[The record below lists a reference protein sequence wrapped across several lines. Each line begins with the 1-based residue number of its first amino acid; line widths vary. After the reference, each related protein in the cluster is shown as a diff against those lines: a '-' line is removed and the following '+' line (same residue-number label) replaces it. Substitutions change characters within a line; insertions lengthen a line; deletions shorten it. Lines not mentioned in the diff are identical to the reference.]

1 MHGAHGEPGGAGAW
15 VLDGHPAGRAVRD
28 GDPRY
33 RSIVEECTAEVL
45 RQHEPP
51 AIFPQ
56 PACWGCCV
64 AAMGTP
70 SRSAG
75 SSLQSEL
82 ANTRLSLIKQQQH
95 HGLRSE
101 GRPRR
106 LRLHRQGASHH
117 GPCWI
122 LQGLLNDVG
131 RRAGS
136 DRDAYRLVENP
147 ARPARP
153 CWRLGAILAVTLFS
167 NVGWRMLGHALG
179 HERCLEPPDNATAT
193 ASCFTCFVLQ
203 VQRQQAV
210 RPAAA
215 RRLTTKAISDVN
227 LVVGGAWT
235 RVGS

>member
-1 MHGAHGEPGGAGAW
+1 
-15 VLDGHPAGRAVRD
+15 
-28 GDPRY
+28 
-33 RSIVEECTAEVL
+33 
-45 RQHEPP
+45 
-51 AIFPQ
+51 
-56 PACWGCCV
+56 
-64 AAMGTP
+64 MGTP

-75 SSLQSEL
+75 SSLQYEL
-82 ANTRLSLIKQQQH
+82 ATTCLSLLKQQQH

-101 GRPRR
+101 GHPRR

-122 LQGLLNDVG
+122 LQGLLSDVG

-153 CWRLGAILAVTLFS
+153 CWRLGAVLAVTLFS

-193 ASCFTCFVLQ
+193 ASFYLFRAAGAAPAGCAPGCCSPPDHQ
-203 VQRQQAV
+203 GHQR
-210 RPAAA
+210 REPGC
-215 RRLTTKAISDVN
+215 RRCVDT
-227 LVVGGAWT
+227 G
-235 RVGS
+235 VGS